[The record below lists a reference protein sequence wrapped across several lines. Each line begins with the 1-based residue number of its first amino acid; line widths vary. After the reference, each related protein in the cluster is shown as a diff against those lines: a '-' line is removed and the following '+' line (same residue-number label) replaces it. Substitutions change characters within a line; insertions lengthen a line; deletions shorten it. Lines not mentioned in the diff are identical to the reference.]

1 MNFSKKV
8 KNISGKK
15 YQKTHTG
22 DFIK

>member
-22 DFIK
+22 DLIK